1 MLFNG
6 RKFDIWVYGMITS
19 NNGVLRGYLCSEG
32 YIRTSSHSFNPGNY
46 SDKHIHLTNDAV

>member
-1 MLFNG
+1 
-6 RKFDIWVYGMITS
+6 MITS

-32 YIRTSSHSFNPGNY
+32 YIRTSSHLFNPGNY